1 VNAPHYYNIWT
12 FSGYLNPM
20 KLWVKSN
27 YDNPLG
33 EINDLI
39 FKYPLEHVDEIIGK
53 TRFVSKFFGY

>member
-1 VNAPHYYNIWT
+1 
-12 FSGYLNPM
+12 M

-27 YDNPLG
+27 YENPLG

-39 FKYPLEHVDEIIGK
+39 FKYPINHVDEIVGK